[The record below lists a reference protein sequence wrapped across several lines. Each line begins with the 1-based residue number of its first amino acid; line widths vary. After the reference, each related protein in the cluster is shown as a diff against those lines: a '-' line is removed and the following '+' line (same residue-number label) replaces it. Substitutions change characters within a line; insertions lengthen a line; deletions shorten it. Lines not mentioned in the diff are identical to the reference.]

1 MTKAYQTYSKTFF
14 DETSALLCTL
24 QRLLRGEASADEA
37 NERADLTFSNLDKA
51 ANTYYQNFTS
61 ETQNAS
67 S

>member
-1 MTKAYQTYSKTFF
+1 MTKAYQIYSDTFF
-14 DETSALLCTL
+14 DETSALLYTL
-24 QRLLRGEASADEA
+24 QRLLRGKASADEV

-51 ANTYYQNFTS
+51 ADTYYQNFTS